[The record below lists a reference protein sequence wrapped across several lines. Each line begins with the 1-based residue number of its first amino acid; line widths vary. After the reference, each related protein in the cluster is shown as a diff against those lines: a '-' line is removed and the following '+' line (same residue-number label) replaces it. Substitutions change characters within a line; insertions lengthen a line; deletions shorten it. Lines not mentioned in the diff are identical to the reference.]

1 MDGIDPTPAPA
12 GRDARVDRRRPRW
25 PAAAAVAALCLSP
38 AVAGCGT
45 GPPAPISDHVGN
57 ASGAVARVGEMA
69 VLEVEFLF
77 DRPVA
82 GDEVYDVGGIAPLAV
97 TLVNTGDA
105 PDRLVRVSSPIA
117 EAGLVV
123 VDGGLVIPGHQTLTA
138 GQIGPVAS
146 IEVPYEDDT
155 GLIALIGLEQ
165 PIRSG
170 VSYPVVFG
178 FERAG
183 DVTID
188 VPVKTPDFPP
198 PRAGE
203 GG

>member
-1 MDGIDPTPAPA
+1 MAQT
-12 GRDARVDRRRPRW
+12 
-25 PAAAAVAALCLSP
+25 SEY
-38 AVAGCGT
+38 
-45 GPPAPISDHVGN
+45 VGN

-82 GDEVYDVGGIAPLAV
+82 GDEVYGVGGIAPLAV

-105 PDRLVRVSSPIA
+105 PDRLVRISSPIA

-123 VDGGLVIPGHQTLTA
+123 VDDGLVIPGDQTLTA

-146 IEVPYEDDT
+146 IEVPYEDDG
-155 GLIALIGLEQ
+155 GLIALIGLKE

-170 VSYPVVFG
+170 ISYPVVFG

-183 DVTID
+183 DVVVD
-188 VPVKTPDFPP
+188 VPVKTPDIPP
-198 PRAGE
+198 PRAE
-203 GG
+203 DGG

>member
-1 MDGIDPTPAPA
+1 
-12 GRDARVDRRRPRW
+12 V
-25 PAAAAVAALCLSP
+25 AVAALCLAP
-38 AVAGCGT
+38 VATGCGADQQAQP
-45 GPPAPISDHVGN
+45 GEYVGN
-57 ASGAVARVGEMA
+57 ASGADAQVGEMA

-77 DRPVA
+77 DQPVA
-82 GDEVYDVGGIAPLAV
+82 GDEVYGVGGTAPLAV

-117 EAGLVV
+117 EAGVVV
-123 VDGGLVIPGHQTLTA
+123 VDGGLVIPGGQTLTG

-155 GLIALIGLEQ
+155 GLIALTGLRE

-170 VSYPVVFG
+170 LSYPVVFG

-183 DVTID
+183 DVVVD

-198 PRAGE
+198 PRGV